1 MIEYERRMK
10 MMLTFTLLMIPGAL
24 SFSVT
29 GYTGGAVTI
38 TCPYDRGYT
47 RNEKYF
53 CKGQKPVIPRPGW
66 CSDVIRTD
74 VKDEWVESERFS
86 LYDDTTASVF
96 NVTITDLNEHDSDTY
111 QCAVDIDYRK
121 DIYTEVKLTVR
132 EEQSFEENTH
142 PSTPP
147 PSSTIETLSTTLNT
161 RPSASDSPS
170 ASSDILSHSSVIVII
185 IIVCVL
191 VLLIFTGLLLFILLY
206 CRRCSAQD
214 ADSDG
219 KMSHSGPGIY
229 ESVTEITLGYE
240 EIKDIRRLTGT
251 ITDCNTTPL
260 PTIPSDAPH
269 TVYHTV
275 QLPTIPC
282 DTLNIFYAT
291 PQFPTNGSDACKTV
305 YDTVQLPTIL
315 SDAPNTVYA
324 TVQ

>member
-132 EEQSFEENTH
+132 E
-142 PSTPP
+142 
-147 PSSTIETLSTTLNT
+147 
-161 RPSASDSPS
+161 D
-170 ASSDILSHSSVIVII
+170 SSVIVII